1 MEFADTQPAWEK
13 PVAPVVREFHTSWR
27 STAGFLAIVLFLLA
41 AIPGVLIL
49 LAARTG
55 FPAGLTLATV
65 AFLLFGW
72 LFARQVRGHR
82 TALRVG
88 PEGISAM
95 SLGNRCVAWPDVA
108 DVESQTVQ
116 GNTHIALKLA
126 PHANENWWWGARKKQ
141 LVIQLLNVRASEHP
155 AVVAAVMDGFSA
167 YGGSRFIEALEVRT
181 AQLQAVADFEARLTA
196 LTPLTWAVYL
206 MVGINVA
213 VWLANVVSGMGIMQ
227 PSPADL
233 LAWGANSA
241 SSVLNDREYWRL
253 LTATFL
259 HGGAIHLGFN
269 MLGLW
274 VAGRQLNRLHGNGN
288 FLLIYLGSA
297 LAGSALS
304 LHFSAQQSVSVGASG
319 AVFGVLGALLVAM
332 FQHRGQIPS
341 LTGKNVLTSQGLFLA
356 YALMQGFSQRGVDNA
371 AHVGGLVADCALA
384 WILVEK
390 IDAQAS
396 TARRVGTA
404 TAGMVLSIAA
414 VFALVATT
422 RTPTVHHREIFAFQ
436 AVFKRILP
444 EIQANE
450 KAFQADAKA
459 LREKKLTDEQ
469 FILALER
476 IHLPAYQ
483 RVQGELAPFDIPAG
497 DTAGGGLQDVKQVN
511 SLLVQLFQVQLRIT
525 KAAEPEKAALEA
537 QMTAIGR
544 ELASTNARIAG
555 RVKAQDKSG
564 KTKP

>member
-1 MEFADTQPAWEK
+1 M
-13 PVAPVVREFHTSWR
+13 
-27 STAGFLAIVLFLLA
+27 
-41 AIPGVLIL
+41 LIL
-49 LAARTG
+49 VADSTG
-55 FPAGLTLATV
+55 FPVGLTLATV
-65 AFLLFGW
+65 GLLSFGW
-72 LFARQVRGHR
+72 LFARQVFGHR

-116 GNTHIALKLA
+116 GNTHIAVKLA
-126 PHANENWWWGARKKQ
+126 PHVGEKWWWGARKTQ
-141 LVIQLLNVRASEHP
+141 LVIQLLNVRASKHP

-167 YGGSRFIEALEVRT
+167 YGGSSFVEALEVRT
-181 AQLQAVADFEARLTA
+181 AQLQAAADFEARLTA

-356 YALMQGFSQRGVDNA
+356 YALVQGFSQRGVDNA
-371 AHVGGLVADCALA
+371 AHMGGLVAGCALA

-396 TARRVGTA
+396 PARRMGTA
-404 TAGMVLSIAA
+404 TAGIALSIAA
-414 VFALVATT
+414 VFALVAST
-422 RTPTVHHREIFAFQ
+422 RTSTVHHREIFAFQ
-436 AVFKRILP
+436 AVLQRILP

-450 KAFQADAKA
+450 KAFQADARA
-459 LREKKLTDEQ
+459 LREKTLTDEQ
-469 FILALER
+469 FIEARER
-476 IHLPAYQ
+476 THLPAYQ
-483 RVQGELAPFDIPAG
+483 RVQGELATFDIPAG

-511 SLLVQLFQVQLRIT
+511 SLLVQLFQLQLRIT
-525 KAAEPEKAALEA
+525 RAAEPEKAALDT
-537 QMTAIGR
+537 QMTVIGR
-544 ELASTNARIAG
+544 ELASTHARSPGAPKPRTSPERPTPE
-555 RVKAQDKSG
+555 RVALRQYGSQLAIE
-564 KTKP
+564 PALNRPCL